1 MHVSEATLT
10 HNGAASHSDELQ
22 PAGNKGGGAARART
36 NLITGAN

>member
-22 PAGNKGGGAARART
+22 PAGNKGGAARART